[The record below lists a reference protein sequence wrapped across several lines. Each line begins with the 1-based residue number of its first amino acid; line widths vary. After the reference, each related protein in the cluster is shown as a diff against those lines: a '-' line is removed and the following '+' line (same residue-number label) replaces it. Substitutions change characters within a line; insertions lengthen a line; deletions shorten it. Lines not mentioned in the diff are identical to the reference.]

1 MLAKIFYVLKPFISR
16 RMQFRL
22 RRILVRTKLKKYSS
36 IWPINE
42 KASRKPE
49 WFKGWPGGKK
59 FALLLTHDVELAGGM
74 ADIAKLIA
82 IDEKY
87 KIASSFGLVPERY
100 TVTPK
105 VLDLLRAHNRGIY
118 VHDLNH
124 DGRLFSSYALFKQ
137 RAPKINTYLQ
147 QWKVDGFRAGAMH
160 HNLDWI
166 GELNIKYDMSTFD
179 TDPFE
184 PMPDGVDTIFPFV
197 AASPST
203 NRSYVE
209 IPYTLPQDL
218 MTLVLHPARS
228 IDIWKRKF
236 DWIVKHNG
244 MVSVNVHPDYIA
256 FDESKQSFNNYPVKK
271 YEEFLA
277 FIHDNYRDIMWN
289 PNPSE
294 LCDFTWNAA
303 VAHMPNIVQ

>member
-22 RRILVRTKLKKYSS
+22 RRLLVRLKLKKYRS

-42 KASRKPE
+42 KASQNPE
-49 WFKGWPGGKK
+49 WFKGWPGGKQ
-59 FALLLTHDVELAGGM
+59 FALLITHDVEQNEGLEKVEA
-74 ADIAKLIA
+74 LLA

-87 KIASSFGLVPERY
+87 GITSSFGFVPERY
-100 TVTPK
+100 KVTPE
-105 VLDLLRAHNRGIY
+105 VLALLRVHNRGIY

-137 RAPKINTYLQ
+137 RAPKINGYLQ

-184 PMPDGVDTIFPFV
+184 PVPDGVDTIFPFV
-197 AASPST
+197 AASSST

-218 MTLVLHPARS
+218 MTLVLHPAMS

-236 DWIVKHNG
+236 EWIVKHNG
-244 MVSVNVHPDYIA
+244 MVSVNVHPDYMA
-256 FDESKQSFNNYPVKK
+256 FDDSKLSFDNYPVKK
-271 YEEFLA
+271 YEEFLT
-277 FIHDNYRDIMWN
+277 FIHDNYRDSMWN

-303 VAHMPNIVQ
+303 AAQMPTVVQ